1 VAGGPPET
9 EEWDVMTDMEQAL
22 TISGGIF
29 AVMMLTQYGRRKY
42 DLHKVLMPIG
52 TVSAVGYFYLKGM
65 PTQHVDIVVY
75 LVGAAI
81 GLACGVVAT
90 FTTGVE
96 RDPASGQVHTRCGA
110 GFVAIWTAV
119 VALRVAFIYLAE
131 HNTWF
136 RDHLGTFM
144 AEHQIVQDA
153 IAPFFVIMALAM
165 VLTRVFLLLAR
176 VRLLPAGV
184 QGAALTQ
191 GSSPVRG

>member
-1 VAGGPPET
+1 
-9 EEWDVMTDMEQAL
+9 MTDMEQAL

-42 DLHKVLMPIG
+42 DLHKVLMPIA
-52 TVSAVGYFYLKGM
+52 TVSAIGYFYLKGM
-65 PTQHVDIVVY
+65 PTQHVDVVVY

-81 GLACGVVAT
+81 GLACGVIAT

-96 RDPASGQVHTRCGA
+96 RDPASGQVHTRCGV
-110 GFVAIWTAV
+110 GFVAIWTVV
-119 VALRVAFIYLAE
+119 VAARVAFIYFAE

-144 AEHQIVQDA
+144 TEHQIVQDA

>member
-1 VAGGPPET
+1 
-9 EEWDVMTDMEQAL
+9 MTDMEQAL

-65 PTQHVDIVVY
+65 PSQDVDIVVY

-90 FTTGVE
+90 LTTGVE
-96 RDPASGQVHTRCGA
+96 RDPASGKVHTRCGV

-144 AEHQIVQDA
+144 AEHHIVQDA

-176 VRLLPAGV
+176 VRLLAPT
-184 QGAALTQ
+184 GAQEQALTQ